1 MVGPAS
7 FPRQS
12 SQPSLRRSRL
22 SLSLILLASALAL
35 ITAGCEK
42 KEEKPVVRE
51 EGPALVLT
59 KVGFADLTDWKADA
73 LTGALPALRRSCNR
87 ILALDP
93 GKEIGTA
100 AVPMTAGDW
109 RDGCGALAAADD
121 DFTIRSA
128 LETHFTPM
136 LASNRGVEEGLI
148 TGYFEAELQGADA
161 PDETHRYPIYRR
173 PPDHV
178 TADLGVFDEELK
190 GKRIVGR
197 VENGRFVPYPD
208 RGALEQNHL
217 PGKGLELFWAKDRI
231 DVFLLQVQ
239 GSGRVILPDG
249 AVRRIGF
256 DGHNGRPYKS
266 IGRVLIDRGELEA
279 HQASWDGIRGWIE
292 RNPDKAT
299 ALLAEN
305 PRYIFFREI
314 DGEGPIGAEGLA
326 LTPGRSLAVDR
337 AFVPMGVPIWL
348 QTTWPSEKDKPLN
361 RLMVAQDTGGAI
373 KGPVRG
379 DFFWGYGAEALKYAG
394 RMKSTGRYYLLLP
407 NAVADR
413 LGRTS

>member
-1 MVGPAS
+1 MVGAAHT
-7 FPRQS
+7 
-12 SQPSLRRSRL
+12 SRTFRFSVPFL
-22 SLSLILLASALAL
+22 FFAAALAIL
-35 ITAGCEK
+35 PAGCERK
-42 KEEKPVVRE
+42 DEQAVTEDK
-51 EGPALVLT
+51 GPALVLA
-59 KVGFADLTDWKADA
+59 KVGYDSLADWQADSLTQ
-73 LTGALPALRRSCNR
+73 ALPALRRSCGR

-93 GKEIGTA
+93 AKEIGTE
-100 AVPMTAGDW
+100 AVPMTAADW
-109 RDGCGALAAADD
+109 RDGCSALTAADD
-121 DFTIRSA
+121 DFTIRHA
-128 LETHFTPM
+128 LETYFTPM

-148 TGYFEAELQGADA
+148 TGYFEAELQGSAKPDA
-161 PDETHRYPIYRR
+161 TYQYPIYRR

-178 TADLGVFDEELK
+178 IADLGKFDDELR
-190 GKRIVGR
+190 GKQIVGR
-197 VENGRFVPYPD
+197 VEQGRFVPYPD
-208 RGALEQNHL
+208 RGALEQSHL
-217 PGKGLELFWAKDRI
+217 PGKGLELFWARDRI

-249 AVRRIGF
+249 TVHRIGF

-305 PRYIFFREI
+305 PRFIFFREI
-314 DGEGPIGAEGLA
+314 NGEGPIGAEGLA

-337 AFVPMGVPIWL
+337 KFVPMGVPLWL
-348 QTTWPSEKDKPLN
+348 ETNWPSEKDKPLN

-413 LGRTS
+413 IGRTS

>member
-1 MVGPAS
+1 MVAPALHFRS
-7 FPRQS
+7 F
-12 SQPSLRRSRL
+12 RSKIHFL
-22 SLSLILLASALAL
+22 FLAVLLALVP
-35 ITAGCEK
+35 TACEK
-42 KEEKPVVRE
+42 KEEKAVVE
-51 EGPALVLT
+51 DKGPALVLA
-59 KVGFADLTDWKADA
+59 KVGFADLTDWQADH
-73 LTGALPALRRSCNR
+73 LTDALPALRRSCKR

-93 GKEIGTA
+93 EKQIGTD
-100 AVPMTAGDW
+100 AVPMTAADW
-109 RDGCGALAAADD
+109 RDGCGALTASDD

-128 LETHFTPM
+128 LETYFTPM
-136 LASNRGVEEGLI
+136 LASNRGVEEGLF
-148 TGYFEAELQGADA
+148 TGYFEAELLGAA
-161 PDETHRYPIYRR
+161 TPDETYRYPIYKR
-173 PPDHV
+173 PADHV
-178 TADLGVFDEELK
+178 IADLGRFDDALK

-197 VENGRFVPYPD
+197 VDGGRFVPYPD
-208 RGALEQNHL
+208 RGTLEQSHL

-249 AVRRIGF
+249 TVRRIGF

-305 PRYIFFREI
+305 PRFIFFREI

-326 LTPGRSLAVDR
+326 LTPGRSMAVDR
-337 AFVPMGVPIWL
+337 SFVPMGVPLWL
-348 QTTWPSEKDKPLN
+348 ETNWPSEKDKPLN

-394 RMKSTGRYYLLLP
+394 KMKSTGRYYLLLP
-407 NAVADR
+407 NAAAAR

>member
-1 MVGPAS
+1 MVATALQ
-7 FPRQS
+7 FR
-12 SQPSLRRSRL
+12 SLRSKTRFL
-22 SLSLILLASALAL
+22 FLAALLALVPAA
-35 ITAGCEK
+35 CEK
-42 KEEKPVVRE
+42 KEEKAVVE
-51 EGPALVLT
+51 DKGPALVLA
-59 KVGFADLTDWKADA
+59 KVDFADLADWKADR
-73 LTGALPALRRSCNR
+73 LTEALPALRRSCKR

-93 GKEIGTA
+93 EKQIGTD
-100 AVPMTAGDW
+100 AVPMTAADW
-109 RDGCGALAAADD
+109 RDGCGALTAADD
-121 DFTIRSA
+121 DFTTRSA
-128 LETHFTPM
+128 LETYFTPM
-136 LASNRGVEEGLI
+136 LASNRGVEEGLF

-161 PDETHRYPIYRR
+161 PDEIYRYPIYKR

-178 TADLGVFDEELK
+178 IADLGKFDDELK
-190 GKRIVGR
+190 GRRIVGR
-197 VENGRFVPYPD
+197 VDGGRFVPYPD
-208 RGALEQNHL
+208 RGSLEQSHL

-239 GSGRVILPDG
+239 GSGRVILRDG
-249 AVRRIGF
+249 SVRRIGF

-292 RNPDKAT
+292 RNPNEAT

-305 PRYIFFREI
+305 PRFIFFREI

-326 LTPGRSLAVDR
+326 LTPGRSIAVDR
-337 AFVPMGVPIWL
+337 KFLPMGVPLWL
-348 QTTWPSEKDKPLN
+348 ETNWPSEKDKPLN

-394 RMKSTGRYYLLLP
+394 RMKSSGRYYLLLP
-407 NAVADR
+407 NAVAGR

>member
-1 MVGPAS
+1 MVATA
-7 FPRQS
+7 
-12 SQPSLRRSRL
+12 LRSR
-22 SLSLILLASALAL
+22 SFRSKVRFVFAAALLALVPAA
-35 ITAGCEK
+35 CEK
-42 KEEKPVVRE
+42 KEEKAVVE
-51 EGPALVLT
+51 DKGPALVLA
-59 KVGFADLTDWKADA
+59 KVGFADLADWQADR
-73 LTGALPALRRSCNR
+73 LTEALPALRRSCSR

-93 GKEIGTA
+93 EKQIGTD
-100 AVPMTAGDW
+100 AVPMTAADW
-109 RDGCGALAAADD
+109 RDGCGALTVADD

-128 LETHFTPM
+128 LETYFTPM
-136 LASNRGVEEGLI
+136 LASNRGVEEGLF
-148 TGYFEAELQGADA
+148 TGYFEAELQGATA
-161 PDETHRYPIYRR
+161 PDETHRFPIYRR
-173 PPDHV
+173 PSDHV
-178 TADLGVFDEELK
+178 IADLGRFDDELK

-197 VENGRFVPYPD
+197 VEGGRFIPYPD
-208 RGALEQNHL
+208 RGTLEQSHL

-249 AVRRIGF
+249 TVRRIGF

-326 LTPGRSLAVDR
+326 LTPGRSMAVDR
-337 AFVPMGVPIWL
+337 KFLPMGVPLWL
-348 QTTWPSEKDKPLN
+348 ETNWPSEKDKPLN

-407 NAVADR
+407 KAVAGR

>member
-1 MVGPAS
+1 MVGPAR
-7 FPRQS
+7 FL
-12 SQPSLRRSRL
+12 SQPRFKTTSFFLAA
-22 SLSLILLASALAL
+22 LLAVGL
-35 ITAGCEK
+35 AGCEK
-42 KEEKPVVRE
+42 KEDKAVVQE
-51 EGPALVLT
+51 DGPALVLAKAAFT
-59 KVGFADLTDWKADA
+59 DLKDWSADRLTE
-73 LTGALPALRRSCNR
+73 ALPALRRSCGR
-87 ILALDP
+87 IMALDP
-93 GKEIGTA
+93 ARNIGTE

-109 RDGCGALAAADD
+109 HEGCGALTAADD

-128 LETHFTPM
+128 LETYFTPM

-148 TGYFEAELQGADA
+148 TGYFEAELQGATA
-161 PDETHRYPIYRR
+161 PDETFRYPIYRR
-173 PPDHV
+173 PSDHV
-178 TADLGVFDEELK
+178 IADLGKFDGDLK
-190 GKRIVGR
+190 GRQIVGR

-208 RGALEQNHL
+208 RGTLEQSHL
-217 PGKGLELFWAKDRI
+217 PGKGLEMFWAQDRI

-249 AVRRIGF
+249 SVRRIGF

-292 RNPDKAT
+292 RNPNKAT

-305 PRYIFFREI
+305 PRFIFFREI

-337 AFVPMGVPIWL
+337 KFLPMGVPLWL
-348 QTTWPSEKDKPLN
+348 ETNWPSEKDKPLN

-379 DFFWGYGAEALKYAG
+379 DFFWGYGSEALKYAG

-413 LGRTS
+413 LSRVS